1 MLPSDLK
8 IRQGTIE
15 EAVELS
21 LHIPEFMNPAD
32 VEIYRNRFSEKDH
45 LILIAHVNQKP
56 CGFKVGYNREDDG
69 SFYSWM
75 GGILPG
81 YRRKAIASALAIEME
96 SFCRN
101 HGYTHLRMKTRN
113 QHKAMLQFALK
124 NDFYIIGF
132 KTYPHPSN
140 SRIILEKQL

>member
-1 MLPSDLK
+1 MPPSDLK

-21 LHIPEFMNPAD
+21 LHIPEFKNPAD
-32 VEIYRNRFSEKDH
+32 AAIYRNRLKGKDH
-45 LILIAHVNQKP
+45 LILIAQMDQKP

-113 QHKAMLQFALK
+113 QHKAMLQFALN

-132 KTYPHPSN
+132 KPYPDPSD
-140 SRIILEKQL
+140 SRIILEKEL